1 MYRTLY
7 ELAEKTEAD
16 ILVTGAFVEVESD
29 GRQEILENPAAAGL
43 YTGEKLEKLREK
55 MLYSGHF
62 YRPGIY
68 PVVWNKWFQRDILLK
83 NLLPID
89 DRISL
94 GEDMACTY
102 PCLMDA
108 GSVFIY
114 SDEIFYHYRIRK
126 DAMTKAG
133 HGSGSGKIWNPL
145 PVFGKDFSKGK
156 NAEDCRT
163 AELSQSLSGVCGTA
177 GGAFKV

>member
-1 MYRTLY
+1 
-7 ELAEKTEAD
+7 
-16 ILVTGAFVEVESD
+16 
-29 GRQEILENPAAAGL
+29 
-43 YTGEKLEKLREK
+43 

-62 YRPGIY
+62 TGRGIY

-108 GSVFIY
+108 GSVLFIPMR
-114 SDEIFYHYRIRK
+114 SFIIIGSEGCD
-126 DAMTKAG
+126 DKAG
-133 HGSGSGKIWNPL
+133 HGSGSGKNMESL
-145 PVFGKDFSKGK
+145 PVFGKDFPKGK

-163 AELSQSLSGVCGTA
+163 AELSEPIWCLWYCWRSLKKYDRIRKLKGKELARGCFAKEAIQYLMDGII
-177 GGAFKV
+177 

>member
-1 MYRTLY
+1 M
-7 ELAEKTEAD
+7 AD
-16 ILVTGAFVEVESD
+16 RKFWK
-29 GRQEILENPAAAGL
+29 NPAAAGL

-62 YRPGIY
+62 TGRGIY

-108 GSVFIY
+108 GSVLFIPMR
-114 SDEIFYHYRIRK
+114 SFYHYRIEGC
-126 DAMTKAG
+126 DEQDTGAAAE
-133 HGSGSGKIWNPL
+133 KIWNPL

-156 NAEDCRT
+156 NAEDCKN
-163 AELSQSLSGVCGTA
+163 S
-177 GGAFKV
+177 